1 MRVNLNIGLA
11 VNILHG
17 HKTRYKLD
25 AGVFVFTEGSCYTTL
40 RLNSTR
46 QHNIMDF
53 TQRSSLT
60 LALSLLMLSCMVLG
74 CAGPRPNIPVHEAP
88 LGTVFLENVSDN
100 SFQAA
105 HPIKLSETTVA
116 DILRGVHT
124 KEKSGLL
131 LLLGKALKSTNL
143 NDIRTFSED
152 DIAFLTPHITAALAQ
167 ATPNQRVG
175 FHIYSTPQLSQSPK
189 ANHNRETTSGHLF
202 ADGLSLHFTLTQYRY
217 NPGKKPTSNQKEPRP
232 LPDTDGLRDRE
243 VTFLPEAA
251 LRPDVYDRS
260 SWIGKSEDRS
270 LAIDYQLLARVLAAP
285 PPSAPV
291 AQPVPAATAPVP
303 QQPPLIPVQTAPG
316 GKSETDLQAFKE
328 ELKAL
333 QKKVDEQSAELQR
346 LKNPPPRKK

>member
-1 MRVNLNIGLA
+1 M
-11 VNILHG
+11 
-17 HKTRYKLD
+17 T
-25 AGVFVFTEGSCYTTL
+25 
-40 RLNSTR
+40 
-46 QHNIMDF
+46 
-53 TQRSSLT
+53 
-60 LALSLLMLSCMVLG
+60 ALSLLMMSWLASG
-74 CAGPRPNIPVHEAP
+74 CVGPHHTTPVHEAP
-88 LGTVFLENVSDN
+88 LGTVFLENVSDA

-105 HPIKLSETTVA
+105 HPIKLSETTIA

-152 DIAFLTPHITAALAQ
+152 DISFLTPHIVTALVQ

-175 FHIYSTPQLSQSPK
+175 FHIYSMPQLSQTPK
-189 ANHNRETTSGHLF
+189 VTHNRETTSGYLF
-202 ADGLSLHFTLTQYRY
+202 ADGLSLHFTLTQYRHY
-217 NPGKKPTSNQKEPRP
+217 PGKKSAASQKEPRP

-243 VTFLPEAA
+243 VTFLPESA

-285 PPSAPV
+285 PPAVPV
-291 AQPVPAATAPVP
+291 AQPVPAATAPVV
-303 QQPPLIPVQTAPG
+303 QQPHSTPVQAAPG
-316 GKSETDLQAFKE
+316 GKNESDLQAFKE

-346 LKNPPPRKK
+346 LKNPPSKNK

>member
-1 MRVNLNIGLA
+1 
-11 VNILHG
+11 
-17 HKTRYKLD
+17 
-25 AGVFVFTEGSCYTTL
+25 
-40 RLNSTR
+40 
-46 QHNIMDF
+46 MDF
-53 TQRSSLT
+53 TQRFSSILR
-60 LALSLLMLSCMVLG
+60 LSLLMLSCLAIG
-74 CAGPRPNIPVHEAP
+74 CAGPRPISPIHEGP
-88 LGTVFLENVSDN
+88 LGTVFLENISDN

-124 KEKSGLL
+124 KEKTGLL

-152 DIAFLTPHITAALAQ
+152 DIAFLTPHIAAALAQ

-175 FHIYSTPQLSQSPK
+175 FHIYSAPAISQSPK
-189 ANHNRETTSGHLF
+189 INQNRETTSGHLF
-202 ADGLSLHFTLTQYRY
+202 ADGLSLHFTLSQYRY
-217 NPGKKPTSNQKEPRP
+217 RPGQKSNASQKEPRP

-243 VTFLPEAA
+243 VTFLPESA

-270 LAIDYQLLARVLAAP
+270 LAIDYQLLARVLATP
-285 PPSAPV
+285 PPSNPV
-291 AQPVPAATAPVP
+291 AQPVPTVAAPAP
-303 QQPPLIPVQTAPG
+303 QQPQSIPVQAAPD
-316 GKSETDLQAFKE
+316 SRNEADLQAFKD

-346 LKNPPPRKK
+346 LKNQPSKKK

>member
-1 MRVNLNIGLA
+1 MQVPAQSVVRHL
-11 VNILHG
+11 LH
-17 HKTRYKLD
+17 
-25 AGVFVFTEGSCYTTL
+25 FSMISC
-40 RLNSTR
+40 
-46 QHNIMDF
+46 
-53 TQRSSLT
+53 LT
-60 LALSLLMLSCMVLG
+60 VIVVG
-74 CAGPRPNIPVHEAP
+74 CAASHPSTSIHEAT
-88 LGTVFLENVSDN
+88 LGKVFLEQVSDK

-124 KEKSGLL
+124 KEKTGLL

-152 DIAFLTPHITAALAQ
+152 DIAYLAPHITTALAQ
-167 ATPNQRVG
+167 ATPNQRIG
-175 FHIYSTPQLSQSPK
+175 FHVYSGPEISQQPK
-189 ANHNRETTSGHLF
+189 VSQHRKTTAGYLF

-217 NPGKKPTSNQKEPRP
+217 RPGQKSTSSQKEPRP

-251 LRPDVYDRS
+251 VRPDVYDRS

-270 LAIDYQLLARVLAAP
+270 LAIDYQLLTKVLTAP
-285 PPSAPV
+285 PPQPSST
-291 AQPVPAATAPVP
+291 AQHPAVSPAAAAS
-303 QQPPLIPVQTAPG
+303 QSHSVQSLPAE
-316 GKSETDLQAFKE
+316 KSDADIQAFKE

-346 LKNPPPRKK
+346 LKSDQSKKTPTP

>member
-1 MRVNLNIGLA
+1 MLESAPLIFRRPLQFL
-11 VNILHG
+11 L
-17 HKTRYKLD
+17 L
-25 AGVFVFTEGSCYTTL
+25 SC
-40 RLNSTR
+40 
-46 QHNIMDF
+46 
-53 TQRSSLT
+53 
-60 LALSLLMLSCMVLG
+60 LALIATG
-74 CAGPRPNIPVHEAP
+74 CAASHPPTAIHEAAF
-88 LGTVFLENVSDN
+88 GKVFLEHVSDK

-124 KEKSGLL
+124 KEKTGLL

-152 DIAFLTPHITAALAQ
+152 DIAFLTPHITTALAQ

-175 FHIYSTPQLSQSPK
+175 FHVYSTPVISQQNKVSQNP
-189 ANHNRETTSGHLF
+189 ETTSGYLF
-202 ADGLSLHFTLTQYRY
+202 TDGLSLHFTLTQYRHR
-217 NPGKKPTSNQKEPRP
+217 PGKKSTSSQKEPRP

-251 LRPDVYDRS
+251 VRPDAYDRS

-270 LAIDYQLLARVLAAP
+270 LAIDYQLLTKVLAAP
-285 PPSAPV
+285 PPQPSST
-291 AQPVPAATAPVP
+291 AQQLPAASSAASPSQSNPAQASPV
-303 QQPPLIPVQTAPG
+303 
-316 GKSETDLQAFKE
+316 GKNDVDLQAFKE

-346 LKNPPPRKK
+346 LKNPPSKQTPSLSSP

>member
-1 MRVNLNIGLA
+1 
-11 VNILHG
+11 
-17 HKTRYKLD
+17 
-25 AGVFVFTEGSCYTTL
+25 
-40 RLNSTR
+40 
-46 QHNIMDF
+46 MDF
-53 TQRSSLT
+53 TQRFSSILR
-60 LALSLLMLSCMVLG
+60 LSLLILSCLAIS
-74 CAGPRPNIPVHEAP
+74 CAGPRPITPIHESP
-88 LGTVFLENVSDN
+88 LGTVFLENAFNN
-100 SFQAA
+100 SAQAA
-105 HPIKLSETTVA
+105 HPIKLSETTIA

-152 DIAFLTPHITAALAQ
+152 DIAFLTPHIAAALAQ

-175 FHIYSTPQLSQSPK
+175 FHIYSTRQLSQAPK
-189 ANHNRETTSGHLF
+189 VNENRETTSGHLF

-217 NPGKKPTSNQKEPRP
+217 YPGKKPTSSQKEPRP

-251 LRPDVYDRS
+251 LRPDAYDRS

-270 LAIDYQLLARVLAAP
+270 LAIDYQLLARVLA
-285 PPSAPV
+285 PPSLPV
-291 AQPVPAATAPVP
+291 AQPVPTVAAPVP
-303 QQPPLIPVQTAPG
+303 QQPPSIPVQAPSG
-316 GKSETDLQAFKE
+316 GRNGDDLQAFKE

-346 LKNPPPRKK
+346 LRNPPPRKK

>member
-1 MRVNLNIGLA
+1 
-11 VNILHG
+11 
-17 HKTRYKLD
+17 
-25 AGVFVFTEGSCYTTL
+25 
-40 RLNSTR
+40 
-46 QHNIMDF
+46 MDF
-53 TQRSSLT
+53 SQRSSFRV
-60 LALSLLMLSCMVLG
+60 ALHLFILSCLGLMAIG
-74 CAGPRPNIPVHEAP
+74 CAGTPPSIPIHEAP
-88 LGTVFLENVSDN
+88 LGTVFLENVSDA

-124 KEKSGLL
+124 KEKTGLL

-152 DIAFLTPHITAALAQ
+152 DIAFLTPHITTALAQ
-167 ATPNQRVG
+167 AAPNQRVG
-175 FHIYSTPQLSQSPK
+175 FHIYSAPEISQQPK
-189 ANHNRETTSGHLF
+189 VNQRETTSGYLF

-217 NPGKKPTSNQKEPRP
+217 RPGKKSTASQKEPRP

-285 PPSAPV
+285 PPPV
-291 AQPVPAATAPVP
+291 PVTQPVPVVTAPA
-303 QQPPLIPVQTAPG
+303 PPPHTIPAQAPPV
-316 GKSETDLQAFKE
+316 GKQDVDLQAFKE
-328 ELKAL
+328 EMKAL
-333 QKKVDEQSAELQR
+333 RKKVDEQEAELQR
-346 LKNPPPRKK
+346 LKSTPPKKNPAP

>member
-1 MRVNLNIGLA
+1 MQEPA
-11 VNILHG
+11 SS
-17 HKTRYKLD
+17 
-25 AGVFVFTEGSCYTTL
+25 VFR
-40 RLNSTR
+40 RLL
-46 QHNIMDF
+46 QF
-53 TQRSSLT
+53 F
-60 LALSLLMLSCMVLG
+60 MLSCLTVVG
-74 CAGPRPNIPVHEAP
+74 CAASLPSTSIHEAA
-88 LGTVFLENVSDN
+88 LGKVFLEQVSDK

-124 KEKSGLL
+124 KEKTGLL

-152 DIAFLTPHITAALAQ
+152 DIAYLAPHITTALAQ

-175 FHIYSTPQLSQSPK
+175 FHVYSAPEISQQPK
-189 ANHNRETTSGHLF
+189 VNQNRETTSGYLF

-217 NPGKKPTSNQKEPRP
+217 RPGKKSTSSQKEPRP

-243 VTFLPEAA
+243 VTFFPEAA
-251 LRPDVYDRS
+251 VRPDVYDRS

-270 LAIDYQLLARVLAAP
+270 LAIDYQLLTKVLTAP
-285 PPSAPV
+285 PPQPSSTAQQRPGASLPV
-291 AQPVPAATAPVP
+291 STSQSN
-303 QQPPLIPVQTAPG
+303 PVQSPPA
-316 GKSETDLQAFKE
+316 GKSDADLQAFKE

-346 LKNPPPRKK
+346 LKSGEPKKSLTP

>member
-1 MRVNLNIGLA
+1 MQEPVSS
-11 VNILHG
+11 
-17 HKTRYKLD
+17 
-25 AGVFVFTEGSCYTTL
+25 VFRRPLQFF
-40 RLNSTR
+40 
-46 QHNIMDF
+46 M
-53 TQRSSLT
+53 
-60 LALSLLMLSCMVLG
+60 LG
-74 CAGPRPNIPVHEAP
+74 CLTVIVVGCAASRPSISVHEGA
-88 LGTVFLENVSDN
+88 LGNVFLEHISDK

-124 KEKSGLL
+124 KEKTGLV

-143 NDIRTFSED
+143 SDIRTFSED
-152 DIAFLTPHITAALAQ
+152 DIAYLAPHITTALAQ

-175 FHIYSTPQLSQSPK
+175 FHVYSTPEISQQPK
-189 ANHNRETTSGHLF
+189 GNQNRETTSGYLF

-217 NPGKKPTSNQKEPRP
+217 RPGKRSTGIQKEPRP

-251 LRPDVYDRS
+251 VRPDIYDRS

-270 LAIDYQLLARVLAAP
+270 LAIDYQLLTKILTAP
-285 PPSAPV
+285 PPQPSST
-291 AQPVPAATAPVP
+291 AQPHPAVSSTTTASPSN
-303 QQPPLIPVQTAPG
+303 PVQSPPTAT
-316 GKSETDLQAFKE
+316 SDAEIRAFKE

-346 LKNPPPRKK
+346 LKSDPSKKTPNP

>member
-1 MRVNLNIGLA
+1 MV
-11 VNILHG
+11 
-17 HKTRYKLD
+17 
-25 AGVFVFTEGSCYTTL
+25 
-40 RLNSTR
+40 ST
-46 QHNIMDF
+46 HH
-53 TQRSSLT
+53 SSLFKSVLGLLT
-60 LALSLLMLSCMVLG
+60 LGCLHLMAIG
-74 CAGPRPNIPVHEAP
+74 CAGPRPTTPIHEAP

-105 HPIKLSETTVA
+105 HPIKLSETTIA

-152 DIAFLTPHITAALAQ
+152 DIAFLTPHIATALAQ
-167 ATPNQRVG
+167 ATPNQWVG
-175 FHIYSTPQLSQSPK
+175 FHIYSTPQLSQAPK
-189 ANHNRETTSGHLF
+189 VNGNRETTSGHLF
-202 ADGLSLHFTLTQYRY
+202 ADGLSLHFTLSQYRY
-217 NPGKKPTSNQKEPRP
+217 RPGQKSNASSKEPRP

-270 LAIDYQLLARVLAAP
+270 LAIDYQLLARVLTTP

-291 AQPVPAATAPVP
+291 AQPVPTVTVPVL
-303 QQPPLIPVQTAPG
+303 QQPPSIPVQAAPG
-316 GKSETDLQAFKE
+316 GKNEADLQAFKE

>member
-1 MRVNLNIGLA
+1 ML
-11 VNILHG
+11 
-17 HKTRYKLD
+17 
-25 AGVFVFTEGSCYTTL
+25 
-40 RLNSTR
+40 
-46 QHNIMDF
+46 
-53 TQRSSLT
+53 SSLV
-60 LALSLLMLSCMVLG
+60 LMAIG
-74 CAGPRPNIPVHEAP
+74 CVGPRPTTPIHEAA
-88 LGTVFLENVSDN
+88 LGTVFLENVSDT

-124 KEKSGLL
+124 KEKTGLL

-152 DIAFLTPHITAALAQ
+152 DIAFLTPHIATALAQ

-175 FHIYSTPQLSQSPK
+175 FHVYSTPAISQSPRVNPNNK
-189 ANHNRETTSGHLF
+189 ETTSGYIF

-217 NPGKKPTSNQKEPRP
+217 HPGKKYNPSQKEPRP

-251 LRPDVYDRS
+251 VRPDVYDRS

-285 PPSAPV
+285 PHSVPV
-291 AQPVPAATAPVP
+291 AQPVPAAATPVP
-303 QQPPLIPVQTAPG
+303 QQSQSIPAQAQAPTV
-316 GKSETDLQAFKE
+316 GKQDADLQTFKE
-328 ELKAL
+328 EMKAL
-333 QKKVDEQSAELQR
+333 RKKVDEQEAELQR
-346 LKNPPPRKK
+346 LKNSPSRKKSTP

>member
-1 MRVNLNIGLA
+1 MFLLHYTARTNLRRDAMR
-11 VNILHG
+11 
-17 HKTRYKLD
+17 
-25 AGVFVFTEGSCYTTL
+25 YTY
-40 RLNSTR
+40 
-46 QHNIMDF
+46 
-53 TQRSSLT
+53 RSSFKQ
-60 LALSLLMLSCMVLG
+60 ALGFLVSVSLIVAG
-74 CAGPRPNIPVHEAP
+74 CAGPRPATPIDEAP
-88 LGTVFLENVSDN
+88 LGTVFLENLSDN

-152 DIAFLTPHITAALAQ
+152 DIAFLTPHIAAALAQ

-175 FHIYSTPQLSQSPK
+175 FHVYSTPQLSQSPRIDQ
-189 ANHNRETTSGHLF
+189 NRETTSGYLF

-217 NPGKKPTSNQKEPRP
+217 SPGKKPTASQKEPRP

-251 LRPDVYDRS
+251 LRPDMYDRS

-285 PPSAPV
+285 LPTAPV
-291 AQPVPAATAPVP
+291 AQPVPVVATPVP
-303 QQPPLIPVQTAPG
+303 QQPPSIPVQAAPG
-316 GKSETDLQAFKE
+316 GRSEVDLQTFKE

-346 LKNPPPRKK
+346 LKNPPLRKK

>member
-1 MRVNLNIGLA
+1 
-11 VNILHG
+11 
-17 HKTRYKLD
+17 
-25 AGVFVFTEGSCYTTL
+25 
-40 RLNSTR
+40 
-46 QHNIMDF
+46 
-53 TQRSSLT
+53 
-60 LALSLLMLSCMVLG
+60 
-74 CAGPRPNIPVHEAP
+74 
-88 LGTVFLENVSDN
+88 VFLENAFNN
-100 SFQAA
+100 SAQAA

-124 KEKSGLL
+124 KERSGLL

-152 DIAFLTPHITAALAQ
+152 DIAFLTPHIAAALAQ

-175 FHIYSTPQLSQSPK
+175 FHIYSTPQLSQTPK
-189 ANHNRETTSGHLF
+189 VNENRETTSGHLF

-217 NPGKKPTSNQKEPRP
+217 YPGKKPTSSQKEPRP

-243 VTFLPEAA
+243 VTFLPESA

-285 PPSAPV
+285 PPSAPI
-291 AQPVPAATAPVP
+291 AQPVPTVAAPAP
-303 QQPPLIPVQTAPG
+303 QQFPSIPVQAAPDG
-316 GKSETDLQAFKE
+316 RNEADLQAFKE

-346 LKNPPPRKK
+346 LRNPPLKKK

>member
-1 MRVNLNIGLA
+1 MV
-11 VNILHG
+11 
-17 HKTRYKLD
+17 
-25 AGVFVFTEGSCYTTL
+25 
-40 RLNSTR
+40 ST
-46 QHNIMDF
+46 HH
-53 TQRSSLT
+53 SSLFKSVLGLLT
-60 LALSLLMLSCMVLG
+60 LGCLHLMAVG
-74 CAGPRPNIPVHEAP
+74 CAGPRPTTLIHEAP

-105 HPIKLSETTVA
+105 HPLKLPETTVA

-152 DIAFLTPHITAALAQ
+152 DIAFLTPHIATALAQ

-175 FHIYSTPQLSQSPK
+175 FHIYSTPQLSQAPK
-189 ANHNRETTSGHLF
+189 VNQNRETTSGHLF
-202 ADGLSLHFTLTQYRY
+202 ADGLSLHFTLTHYRY
-217 NPGKKPTSNQKEPRP
+217 YPGKKPTASQKEPRS

-270 LAIDYQLLARVLAAP
+270 LAIDYQLLARVLATP

-291 AQPVPAATAPVP
+291 AQPIPMVAAPAP
-303 QQPPLIPVQTAPG
+303 QQPPSTPVQAAPD
-316 GKSETDLQAFKE
+316 SRNEADLQAFKD

-346 LKNPPPRKK
+346 LKNQPLRKK